1 VGGNATSTTGGPV
14 TTIEVSTTI
23 EVTTTT
29 VPGGDALS
37 PATNH
42 APAVRAVMLTP
53 NGLGPLQLGMS
64 EADAAGTGFVGE
76 IGLGCELSGSRFAP
90 LTVPAAAGA
99 IDGAAEFAGGALEII
114 SVTGGTT
121 TEEGTAIG
129 DSLATVEATYA
140 TGATVDVDRS
150 VEDMFGIW
158 VVTVIRDDGGV
169 YQFIV
174 NPTTESVVT
183 MAVPGVSFCE

>member
-1 VGGNATSTTGGPV
+1 
-14 TTIEVSTTI
+14 
-23 EVTTTT
+23 
-29 VPGGDALS
+29 
-37 PATNH
+37 
-42 APAVRAVMLTP
+42 M
-53 NGLGPLQLGMS
+53 
-64 EADAAGTGFVGE
+64 
-76 IGLGCELSGSRFAP
+76 
-90 LTVPAAAGA
+90 
-99 IDGAAEFAGGALEII
+99 
-114 SVTGGTT
+114 TGGTT

-129 DSLATVEATYA
+129 DTLATVEATYA

-169 YQFIV
+169 YQLIV